1 MLGKYLQY
9 SFLLDKSQK
18 KLKGKQTLQRA
29 SVTLLGHK
37 MKLIR
42 VPRI

>member
-9 SFLLDKSQK
+9 SFLLDTSQK
-18 KLKGKQTLQRA
+18 KLKGKQTQQRA
-29 SVTLLGHK
+29 SVTSLGHK

-42 VPRI
+42 MPLI